1 MHTVLFF
8 RLIPLQL
15 STAIN
20 HNQSKT
26 KTNFMR
32 VNIFNQ
38 IHKGLRALLYE
49 SSLLLQQTDFSNDEE
64 MQVAVDRITMVA
76 NLFDDHAHH
85 EDTFILP
92 AIQEYEPSIID
103 AFEQEHAT
111 DARLTRA
118 IKDCLQAVQMA
129 SAFVRPNMAN
139 ELSKTFIQF
148 MVFNL
153 EHMAKEENILN
164 KILWRYYSDEEILVI
179 QHEIVASL
187 SPWSAKTGSLWMMR
201 GLNNPEIVRWLRTV
215 EDSAPESVFQNLFAT
230 AERELPEHR
239 FRQVLEA
246 LTEGVM
252 LA

>member
-1 MHTVLFF
+1 
-8 RLIPLQL
+8 
-15 STAIN
+15 
-20 HNQSKT
+20 
-26 KTNFMR
+26 MR

-64 MQVAVDRITMVA
+64 MQVAIDRITMVA

-85 EDTFILP
+85 EDTFIFP
-92 AIQEYEPSIID
+92 AIQQYEPSIVD

-187 SPWSAKTGSLWMMR
+187 SPWAAKTSSLWMMR
-201 GLNNPEIVRWLRTV
+201 GLNNPEIVRWLRTI